1 MTTAPEAGAVPPP
14 APPLAVLGRVGA
26 GALATLQVLGEAST
40 LLATTLVR
48 LRFRRTDRERLA
60 AQLVRIGTETLPIA
74 ALLSLFVGMVL
85 VVQTA
90 DQVREVSQGVLGP
103 IVGLAMTKEL
113 GPTMMAFLLAGRA
126 GSAIVAELGAM
137 SVYEEIA
144 ALRTLDI
151 DPVRFLVQPRLLAA
165 VIALPLLILYADFI
179 GVAGGAAVVALDP
192 AIKLSTNE
200 FLARM
205 LEWVHLRD
213 VLIGLGKGAVFGL
226 VCALIPCTWGL
237 RTRGGADRI
246 ALSTTAAVVWSFVL
260 ILVLDFVIVRA
271 TFVVAG

>member
-1 MTTAPEAGAVPPP
+1 MN
-14 APPLAVLGRVGA
+14 PLDGTRLALGRFGS
-26 GALATLQVLGEAST
+26 GALSLLQVAGEASA
-40 LLATTLVR
+40 LLGATVVGF
-48 LRFRRTDRERLA
+48 RFGPTDRARLS
-60 AQLVRIGTETLPIA
+60 AQLVRIGTETLPMA

-126 GSAIVAELGAM
+126 GSAIAAELGAM
-137 SVYEEIA
+137 SVYDEIA

-179 GVAGGAAVVALDP
+179 GVAGGATVVAFDP
-192 AIKLSTNE
+192 AIKLSPDE

-213 VLIGLGKGAVFGL
+213 VLIGLGKGAIFGL
-226 VCALIPCTWGL
+226 VATLLPCTWGL

-260 ILVLDFVIVRA
+260 ILVFDFIIVRA
-271 TFVVAG
+271 TFVVNG

>member
-1 MTTAPEAGAVPPP
+1 VTTPDARTARPSAAT
-14 APPLAVLGRVGA
+14 ALLGRVGEA
-26 GALATLQVLGEAST
+26 ALDALQVIGEAATLLV
-40 LLATTLVR
+40 ATARR
-48 LRFRRTDRERLA
+48 LRFRRPDVERLVV
-60 AQLVRIGTETLPIA
+60 QLVRIGTETLPIA

-90 DQVREVSQGVLGP
+90 DQVRQVGQGVLGP

-126 GSAIVAELGAM
+126 GSAIAAELGAM
-137 SVYEEIA
+137 AVYEEIA
-144 ALRTLDI
+144 ALRTLDV

-165 VIALPLLILYADFI
+165 TIALPLLILYADFVGI
-179 GVAGGAAVVALDP
+179 AGGALVVWVDP
-192 AIKLSTNE
+192 AIKISPDE

-226 VCALIPCTWGL
+226 AAALLPCTWGL

-246 ALSTTAAVVWSFVL
+246 AVSTTAAVVWSFVL
-260 ILVLDFVIVRA
+260 ILVFDFIIVRG
-271 TFVVAG
+271 TFLVTT